1 MEDKRGT
8 KLARSL
14 SKEGSPSPSGA
25 PTPPSAPSGSPSPLG
40 SPPEVSSRYP
50 RSPEFEQGGS
60 SGKAPV
66 VDLSSSSDEE
76 GLIPNTSR
84 DEEFTRRLFDDLN
97 RDILGPPSDGNVIIL
112 SDSDEE
118 EEVREEDAANAE
130 AAPSSAAGIPASI
143 ASVVA
148 TNEDFKGMQNDN
160 SDDLAP
166 DQEIGDGRSGGDN
179 GGSP

>member
-76 GLIPNTSR
+76 G
-84 DEEFTRRLFDDLN
+84 
-97 RDILGPPSDGNVIIL
+97 NVIIL

-130 AAPSSAAGIPASI
+130 AAPSSAAGIPAST